1 MAPRILLIF
10 DDFNELSKT
19 ETYLKKTSF
28 DVLSLKN
35 ERSLAE
41 QLLGFRPDAI
51 VVYGN
56 SNRVSSFSVG
66 KKLKDNHKYQ
76 GRVILILPPG
86 IKLSPEE
93 LLKVRMN
100 AVIEAPV
107 PPEKMLKLLAKQLNL
122 NESAIL
128 EKLRRLQAQDSSYLK
143 FAEGEGAGDTDSTM
157 VTGDVSE
164 KKPKK
169 PSKYDKF
176 VEGVKINKA
185 SSTLSR
191 TETKKR
197 QTELAKEWDFDKIKE
212 IDKLKQEFAKALF
225 KKSK

>member
-1 MAPRILLIF
+1 MAARILLIF

-35 ERSLAE
+35 ERSLGE

-76 GRVILILPPG
+76 GRVILILPAG
-86 IKLSPEE
+86 VKLSPED

-100 AVIEAPV
+100 AVIESPV
-107 PPEKMLKLLAKQLNL
+107 SPEKMLKLLAKQLNL
-122 NESAIL
+122 NEAALL

-143 FAEGEGAGDTDSTM
+143 FSESNEEETDSIP
-157 VTGDVSE
+157 VIGEISQ

-169 PSKYDKF
+169 ASKYDKF

-185 SSTLSR
+185 ASTLNRS
-191 TETKKR
+191 ETKKR
-197 QTELAKEWDFDKIKE
+197 QTELAKDWDFDKIKE
-212 IDKLKQEFAKALF
+212 IDKLKLDFAKALF